1 MKCIGLAVLI
11 FLLFTVPA
19 RGENLTLVL
28 DWFPNVDHLPLYV
41 AQEKGFFAEEGLKIN
56 ITSPSESA
64 DALKLV
70 AAGRVELGI
79 SYEPQ
84 ALVAASE
91 GVPVL
96 VIGRLIGHPLS
107 TVLYIKDRGIEKPQD
122 LNGKLMGY
130 TVAGM
135 EDVLARAFC
144 EQNEIKDYT
153 LIHIEFAI
161 IPSLVSKRVDSVM
174 GGFRNYEVVELELE
188 GYAPGYFALEEYGFP
203 DYDELVVIAN
213 PKFAKENKKTISS
226 FRRALSKAIEI
237 SKDTPEEAL
246 DHYFKAVPESD
257 KKLEKRA
264 FEKTLPFYAENQNL
278 EAERWQAFAD
288 FALQVGLIEHQVD
301 TKQLLWKD

>member
-1 MKCIGLAVLI
+1 MKRIGLAVLI

-70 AAGRVELGI
+70 AAGRAELGI

-107 TVLYIKDRGIEKPQD
+107 TVLYIKDRGIEKPRD

-144 EQNEIKDYT
+144 ELNEIKDYT

-301 TKQLLWKD
+301 AKQLLWKD

>member
-1 MKCIGLAVLI
+1 MKRIGLAVLI

-70 AAGRVELGI
+70 AAGRAELGI

-107 TVLYIKDRGIEKPQD
+107 TVLYIKDRGIEKPRD

-144 EQNEIKDYT
+144 ELNEIKDYT